1 MTQMSSNPQM
11 SFGAAVSTC
20 FRKYA
25 TFKGRARRS
34 EYWYWVLFNILVAF
48 ALMAIDHS
56 AHLIVL
62 ENVGILTTL
71 FTLVVFVPNI
81 AVTVRRLH
89 DIGRSGWWYWIYFI
103 PILGSIVLLVFCVID
118 SKPEENEYGVS
129 PKYGVESL

>member
-25 TFKGRARRS
+25 TFQGRARRS
-34 EYWYWVLFNILVAF
+34 EYWYWCLFNILVDF
-48 ALMAIDHS
+48 VLIAIDYS
-56 AHLIVL
+56 AYLVVWGD
-62 ENVGILTTL
+62 VGILTTL
-71 FTLVVFVPNI
+71 FSLVVLVPNI

-89 DIGRSGWWYWIYFI
+89 DIGRSGWWYWIYFV
-103 PILGSIVLLVFCVID
+103 PVLGFIVLLVFCVTD
-118 SKPEENEYGVS
+118 SKPEENKYGVS

>member
-1 MTQMSSNPQM
+1 MGSNPQM
-11 SFGAAVSTC
+11 SFSAAVSTC

-34 EYWYWVLFNILVAF
+34 EYWYWYLFNILVGVV
-48 ALMAIDHS
+48 LIAIDYS
-56 AHLIVL
+56 AHLV
-62 ENVGILTTL
+62 VWGDTGILTTL
-71 FTLVVFVPNI
+71 FCLVVLVPNI

-89 DIGRSGWWYWIYFI
+89 DIGRSGWWFWIYFV
-103 PILGSIVLLVFCVID
+103 PILGGIVLLVFCVTD

>member
-1 MTQMSSNPQM
+1 MTQQKANSQM

-34 EYWYWVLFNILVAF
+34 EYWYWALFQILVGF
-48 ALMAIDHS
+48 VLIGIDYS
-56 AHLIVL
+56 VGLIVL
-62 ENVGILTTL
+62 DDMGILTTL
-71 FTLVVFVPNI
+71 FSLVVLVPNI

-89 DIGRSGWWYWIYFI
+89 DIGRSGWWYWIYFV
-103 PILGSIVLLVFCVID
+103 PILGFIVLLVFCVTD
-118 SKPEENEYGVS
+118 SKPEENEYGPS